1 MRTFGGGHDH
11 HDEHDDHHDD
21 HGHGDHGHDDHHHHE
36 IVKAEPDHK
45 FIRPFDKK
53 MLALTGMKG
62 TSNVMVELINPYAHQ
77 NNLPL
82 SQ

>member
-1 MRTFGGGHDH
+1 MNDYDYH
-11 HDEHDDHHDD
+11 
-21 HGHGDHGHDDHHHHE
+21 DHHHHE